1 MLRQIKHFLGG
12 VSLCTALAFATS
24 TAQAAT
30 FDDFYNLNNYNQSDD
45 PSLIQEYNKAFANY
59 SRVLRIA
66 SLNMRTVVVLP
77 AINNNIKDIDGFAF
91 SSYVAALLVR
101 HGYYVIPPA
110 MVREYFASQNLS
122 HAEDIAGVNPQ
133 DIAKYFGADA
143 IVYPRVHTFGL
154 DNTLLSTQ
162 WAINGEF
169 AILNPTI
176 NQFYTQRIVDYIDL
190 RRTRVLEQRP
200 IETLLSNLFE
210 LYSVNNIYNDR
221 EYYISYMRDRLK
233 NRYIIDYDEVYGL
246 LFGPLSPY
254 YLQDWQLDP
263 SHYYLGDKKSK

>member
-1 MLRQIKHFLGG
+1 MFSAVKHFLRG
-12 VSLCTALAFATS
+12 VSVCTALMLATG
-24 TAQAAT
+24 TTQAAT

-45 PSLIQEYNKAFANY
+45 PSLIQEYDKAFTNY

-77 AINNNIKDIDGFAF
+77 AVNTNYKDIDGYAF
-91 SSYVAALLVR
+91 SSYIAALLVR

-110 MVREYFASQNLS
+110 ITREYFASQNLA
-122 HAEDIAGVNPQ
+122 HAEDIASVNPQ
-133 DIAKYFGADA
+133 EIVKYFGADA
-143 IVYPRVHTFGL
+143 IVYPRVNNFGL

-162 WAINGEF
+162 WVINGEF

-176 NQFYTQRIVDYIDL
+176 NQFYTQRVVDHIDL
-190 RRTRVLEQRP
+190 RRARINEHRP
-200 IETLLSNLFE
+200 IESLLSNLFE
-210 LYSVNNIYNDR
+210 LYSVNNIYDDR

-263 SHYYLGDKKSK
+263 RHYYLGDKKTK